1 MDVLITFLEK
11 VLAHFDM
18 LLWLLAAAAVGVIA
32 IVLLCCKFRKSPV
45 VMKIWSKRQML
56 FNLFVVVVLLAG
68 IVFAMLVLLEFREYR
83 DLSLKDLQDVTF
95 YEEQVNLYDPAGCED
110 FFYDY
115 DGSKVEAQ
123 NGSVM
128 SNWIPCS
135 AGQKLARNGIA
146 TSVVCYFDA
155 DKNFIQRVDCYGEEV
170 LTVPDNEEIAFVR
183 MAVQMSD
190 DLKIVYGEQIADIS
204 IAGGYYSIPGLKVSD
219 RNLLGEFAVIESPD
233 GKQWKITVD
242 NDGNLSA
249 ENVTGTMN
257 EGLLPADFPEYE
269 ITGSSISDEDYLI
282 SMYGA
287 TKSQKNYIFVM
298 SAEGRI
304 KWYKQVP
311 FMAFNFRKIQYPDGT
326 IRYAYQQT
334 ESIREVENINGGMYF
349 THIVLMDENF
359 QVINDNIRPV
369 AYGSITEETNFCE
382 SHDYKILGDNHY
394 LLTSVTLSTVDNIP
408 GMEGTQVQVVNAIIQ
423 EQKDGQV
430 VMQWESI
437 EHPELYSASLTN
449 NEYAAFTAGT
459 TDEFTD
465 YVHLNAIAVD
475 PQTYDLLISCRSV
488 GLMKI
493 DRETGEILWIMGRG
507 QNDIQGLEQSQIGLL
522 QHDVRYLD
530 DGSFTIFDNSGGQ
543 NSSSRVCRYWIDE
556 DTKTLVRFQEYPT
569 EYYSSAMGSAE
580 LLDEETD
587 TYTIVYGMGVADM
600 AFEERNFS
608 TNTVNMRLKFTDGQV
623 LYRVFRGVETTP
635 VQ

>member
-1 MDVLITFLEK
+1 MDVLITFFEK
-11 VLAHFDM
+11 VLAHFDT
-18 LLWLLAAAAVGVIA
+18 LLWLLAAAVVGVIA
-32 IVLLCCKFRKSPV
+32 IVLLGCRFRKSPV

-56 FNLFVVVVLLAG
+56 FNLFVVVVLLVG
-68 IVFAMLVLLEFREYR
+68 VVFAMLVLLEFREYR

-115 DGSKVEAQ
+115 DGNKVEAQ

-135 AGQKLARNGIA
+135 AGQKLTRNGIA
-146 TSVVCYFDA
+146 TNVVCYFDA

-190 DLKIVYGEQIADIS
+190 NLKIVYGEQIADIS

-242 NDGNLSA
+242 NEGNLSA

-287 TKSQKNYIFVM
+287 TESQKNYIFVM
-298 SAEGRI
+298 SAEGRV

-334 ESIREVENINGGMYF
+334 ESAGQVENINGGMYF

-359 QVINDNIRPV
+359 QVINDNIRPI
-369 AYGSITEETNFCE
+369 AYGSITEETYFCE

-465 YVHLNAIAVD
+465 YVHLNAITVD

-608 TNTVNMRLKFTDGQV
+608 TDTVNMRLKFADGQV

>member
-1 MDVLITFLEK
+1 MDVLITFFEK
-11 VLAHFDM
+11 VLAHFDT
-18 LLWLLAAAAVGVIA
+18 LLWLLAAAVVGVIA
-32 IVLLCCKFRKSPV
+32 IVLLGCRFRKSPA

-56 FNLFVVVVLLAG
+56 FNLFVVVVLLVG
-68 IVFAMLVLLEFREYR
+68 VVFAMLVLLEFREYR

-115 DGSKVEAQ
+115 DGNKVEAQ

-135 AGQKLARNGIA
+135 AGQKLTRNGIA
-146 TSVVCYFDA
+146 TNVVCYFDA

-190 DLKIVYGEQIADIS
+190 NLKIVYGEQIADIS

-242 NDGNLSA
+242 NEGNLSA

-287 TKSQKNYIFVM
+287 TESQKNYIFVM
-298 SAEGRI
+298 SAEGRV
-304 KWYKQVP
+304 KWYKQVT

-334 ESIREVENINGGMYF
+334 ESAGQVENINGGMYF

-359 QVINDNIRPV
+359 QVINDNIRPI
-369 AYGSITEETNFCE
+369 AYGSITEETYFCE

-394 LLTSVTLSTVDNIP
+394 LLTSITLTTVDNIP

-556 DTKTLVRFQEYPT
+556 ETKTLVRFQEYPT

-608 TNTVNMRLKFTDGQV
+608 TNTVNMRLKFADGQV

>member
-1 MDVLITFLEK
+1 MDVLITFFEK
-11 VLAHFDM
+11 VWAHFDTF
-18 LLWLLAAAAVGVIA
+18 LWLLAAAAVGVAA
-32 IVLLCCKFRKSPV
+32 IVLLCYKFRSSTVVKS
-45 VMKIWSKRQML
+45 IWAKKQML
-56 FNLFVVVVLLAG
+56 FNIFVVLLLVVGA
-68 IVFAMLVLLEFREYR
+68 VFSALVLLEFREYQ
-83 DLSLKDLQDVTF
+83 DLSLRDLQDVTF
-95 YEEQVNLYDPAGCED
+95 FEEQVNLYDPAGCED

-115 DGSKVEAQ
+115 DGNQVEAQ

-135 AGQKLARNGIA
+135 AGQKLTRNGIA
-146 TSVVCYFDA
+146 TNVVCYFDA
-155 DKNFIQRVDCYGEEV
+155 EKNFIQRVDSYGEEV

-183 MAVQMSD
+183 MAVQPSD
-190 DLKIVYGEQIADIS
+190 NLKIVYGEQIADIS

-219 RNLLGEFAVIESPD
+219 RNLLGEFAVLESPD
-233 GKQWKITVD
+233 GTQWKITVD
-242 NDGNLSA
+242 NQGNLSA
-249 ENVTGTMN
+249 ENVSGTMN

-282 SMYGA
+282 SMYGV
-287 TKSQKNYIFVM
+287 TESQKNYIFVM

-311 FMAFNFRKIQYPDGT
+311 YMAFNFRKIQYPDGT

-334 ESIREVENINGGMYF
+334 ESAGQVENINGGMYF

-359 QVINDNIRPV
+359 QVINDNIRPI
-369 AYGSITEETNFCE
+369 AYGSITEQPYFCE
-382 SHDYKILGDNHY
+382 SHDYKILGDDHY

-430 VMQWESI
+430 IMQWESI
-437 EHPELYSASLTN
+437 DHPQLYSAALTS

-459 TDEFTD
+459 TEVFTD
-465 YVHLNAIAVD
+465 YIHLNAIAVD
-475 PQTYDLLISCRSV
+475 PESYDLLLSCRSV

-493 DRETGEILWIMGRG
+493 DRETGEILWIMGRA
-507 QNDIQGLEQSQIGLL
+507 QNDIQGLEQSQIGML

-543 NSSSRVCRYWIDE
+543 NSTSRVCRYWIDE
-556 DTKTLVRFQEYPT
+556 ETKTLIRFQEYTT
-569 EYYSSAMGSAE
+569 EYASTAMGSAE

-587 TYTIVYGMGVADM
+587 TYLINYGMGVGDM
-600 AFEERNFS
+600 AFEERDFRS
-608 TNTVNMRLKFTDGQV
+608 NTVNMRFRFTDGQV
-623 LYRVFRGVETTP
+623 LYRIFRGVETTP

>member
-1 MDVLITFLEK
+1 MDVLIAFFEK
-11 VLAHFDM
+11 VLAHFDT
-18 LLWLLAAAAVGVIA
+18 LLWLLAAAVVGVIA
-32 IVLLCCKFRKSPV
+32 IVLLGFRFRKSPV

-56 FNLFVVVVLLAG
+56 FNLFVVVVLLVG
-68 IVFAMLVLLEFREYR
+68 VVFAMLVLLEFREYR

-115 DGSKVEAQ
+115 DGNKVEAQ

-135 AGQKLARNGIA
+135 AGQKLTRNGIA
-146 TSVVCYFDA
+146 TNVVCYFDA

-190 DLKIVYGEQIADIS
+190 NLKIVYGEQIADIS

-242 NDGNLSA
+242 NEGNLSA

-287 TKSQKNYIFVM
+287 TESQKNYIFVM
-298 SAEGRI
+298 SAEGRV

-334 ESIREVENINGGMYF
+334 ESAGQVENINGGMYF

-359 QVINDNIRPV
+359 QVINDNIRPI
-369 AYGSITEETNFCE
+369 AYGSITEETYFCE

-394 LLTSVTLSTVDNIP
+394 LLTSITLTTVDNIP

-556 DTKTLVRFQEYPT
+556 ETKTLVRFQEYPT

-608 TNTVNMRLKFTDGQV
+608 TNTVNMRLKFADGQV

>member
-1 MDVLITFLEK
+1 MDVLITFFEK
-11 VLAHFDM
+11 VWAHFDT
-18 LLWLLAAAAVGVIA
+18 LLWLLAAAAVGVAA
-32 IVLLCCKFRKSPV
+32 IVLLCCKFRNSAVVKS
-45 VMKIWSKRQML
+45 IWAKRQML
-56 FNLFVVVVLLAG
+56 FNIFVVLLLLVGA
-68 IVFAMLVLLEFREYR
+68 VFSALVLLEFREYQ
-83 DLSLKDLQDVTF
+83 DLSLRDLQDVTF

-135 AGQKLARNGIA
+135 AGQKLTRNGIA
-146 TSVVCYFDA
+146 TNVVCYFDA
-155 DKNFIQRVDCYGEEV
+155 DKNFIQRVDSYGEEV

-190 DLKIVYGEQIADIS
+190 NLKIVYGEQIADIS

-219 RNLLGEFAVIESPD
+219 RNLLGEFAILESPD
-233 GKQWKITVD
+233 GTQWKITVD
-242 NDGNLSA
+242 NQGNLSA
-249 ENVTGTMN
+249 ENITGTMN

-282 SMYGA
+282 SMYGV
-287 TKSQKNYIFVM
+287 TESQKNYIFVM

-311 FMAFNFRKIQYPDGT
+311 YMAFNFRKIQYPDGT

-334 ESIREVENINGGMYF
+334 ESAGQVENINGGMYF

-359 QVINDNIRPV
+359 QVINDNIRPI
-369 AYGSITEETNFCE
+369 AYGSITEQPYFCE

-430 VMQWESI
+430 IMQWESI
-437 EHPELYSASLTN
+437 DHPQLYAASLSAG
-449 NEYAAFTAGT
+449 EYAAFTAGT
-459 TDEFTD
+459 TQVFTD
-465 YVHLNAIAVD
+465 YIHLNAIAVD
-475 PQTYDLLISCRSV
+475 PESFDLLLSCRSV

-493 DRETGEILWIMGRG
+493 DRETGEILWIMGRAR
-507 QNDIQGLEQSQIGLL
+507 NDIQGLEQSQIGLL

-543 NSSSRVCRYWIDE
+543 NSTSRVCRYWIDE
-556 DTKTLVRFQEYPT
+556 ETKNLIRFQEYPT
-569 EYYSSAMGSAE
+569 EYASTAMGSAE

-587 TYTIVYGMGVADM
+587 TYIINYGMGVGDM
-600 AFEERNFS
+600 AFEERNFR
-608 TNTVNMRLKFTDGQV
+608 TDTVNMRLKFTDGQV